1 MASGVRDK
9 LISEQK
15 GKKASEI
22 MKICGE
28 RWSQMP
34 DEQKNTWQKKSKRAT
49 EVWTKKMSAYKKTK
63 SFKKF
68 QKLKDENYLMKVK
81 KAKKP
86 KDKNAPKKPL
96 TGFFLFNKDF
106 RKSHPQLKLTEMTK
120 AAGLE
125 WKALDEGKRK
135 KYLDKAAKAKVRYQ
149 KDLAKYKKS
158 NEYAQ
163 YQEELIA
170 FKEKRKKKLKKLNK
184 KA

>member
-9 LISEQK
+9 LISDQK

-34 DEQKNTWQKKSKRAT
+34 DEQKNIWQKKSKRSK
-49 EVWTKKMSAYKKTK
+49 EVWTKKMEAYKKTK

-68 QKLKDENYLMKVK
+68 QKLKGENDLMKVK
-81 KAKKP
+81 KA
-86 KDKNAPKKPL
+86 KKPL
-96 TGFFLFNKDF
+96 TGFFLFNQDF
-106 RKSHPQLKLTEMTK
+106 RKAHPLLKLTEMTK

-149 KDLAKYKKS
+149 KDLMKYKKS
-158 NEYAQ
+158 DDYAQ
-163 YQEELIA
+163 YQEELT
-170 FKEKRKKKLKKLNK
+170 
-184 KA
+184 